1 MTEAELVHLRKEILL
16 LGELQM
22 KYKEKLQ
29 RIPSSMAEKQEALL
43 VQAFEEQIAS
53 MEGTVVTKSAELEA
67 VRAKM
72 GDLEQAVA
80 KKDATI
86 AELNRMMK
94 RVHDENREN
103 LEAVE
108 AANAALVQTQ
118 IQLETQ
124 VDHLKAQATIAPVRR
139 AGFGGP
145 ASSAAAAAPS
155 RFGATTSASVDI
167 HHHRRDAT
175 SAAAA
180 AAAAAAGKTSSTLDS
195 GDEKPF
201 VVGSP
206 PLSSGSE
213 SSEVQRMRML
223 SAGGGGGRRLVNL
236 ERRMDGV
243 DLDESMDSLRARSPE
258 IGSAVS
264 AREHHLG
271 TSDSSSVNGNRH

>member
-72 GDLEQAVA
+72 GDLEQAAA

-108 AANAALVQTQ
+108 AANAALVETQ
-118 IQLETQ
+118 VQLETQ
-124 VDHLKAQATIAPVRR
+124 VDQLKAQAAVVAPVRR

-145 ASSAAAAAPS
+145 AFSAAAPA
-155 RFGATTSASVDI
+155 RFGATASASVTI
-167 HHHRRDAT
+167 RRDAP
-175 SAAAA
+175 AAG
-180 AAAAAAGKTSSTLDS
+180 AAGKTSSTLDS

-213 SSEVQRMRML
+213 SSEVCAQT
-223 SAGGGGGRRLVNL
+223 NYF
-236 ERRMDGV
+236 
-243 DLDESMDSLRARSPE
+243 
-258 IGSAVS
+258 
-264 AREHHLG
+264 
-271 TSDSSSVNGNRH
+271 SSSSFTSWRAYGRQLGFSWLLYCQPDSFSLTVS